1 MPVLLLTACAVSGGQ
16 EPSVREAG
24 TGAIPVAGLLVD
36 LDADRDVTLET
47 RPDLAGEGHRMGEVS
62 AWGNQVKGGKI
73 INFRNFRPGG
83 RPALRGPVAE
93 LNGHHAIVFDEDE
106 LVNSAEDALDHLTT
120 GSGFTWAAVIAGH
133 RQVPTRAPYKDINAF
148 FGNLKNG
155 PEFEGVWAGFD
166 DDNEVSMNPRNSRSF
181 GTWNRDN
188 PKLTGPRLEE
198 GRFHVVAGRLGAGRG
213 AVMAELFVDLP
224 TAVDRAPFEVV
235 PGSGPVKTGDRTGT
249 RSPGSSRQGS
259 VQRRDRAHA
268 DLGKALV
275 RSGTGI
281 RHSASQVHVRCRGLT
296 GTSRLPGGRQA
307 KLSG

>member
-1 MPVLLLTACAVSGGQ
+1 MTACAVTKGQ
-16 EPSVREAG
+16 EPSTREAG
-24 TGAIPVAGLLVD
+24 TDAIPAAGLLVD
-36 LDADRDVTLET
+36 LDADRGVTLET

-62 AWGNQVKGGKI
+62 AWGNQVKGGRI

-133 RQVPTRAPYKDINAF
+133 RQVPTRAPYKDVNAF

-166 DDNEVSMNPRNSRSF
+166 DDNAVSMNPRNSRSF

-213 AVMAELFVDLP
+213 AVIAELFVDQP
-224 TAVDRAPFEVV
+224 TAVDRAPFVVV
-235 PGSGPVKTGDRTGT
+235 PEADPSKLAIGQEREALDH
-249 RSPGSSRQGS
+249 PGKEAFNGEIARMLIWERPLSDPELAS
-259 VQRRDRAHA
+259 V
-268 DLGKALV
+268 
-275 RSGTGI
+275 I
-281 RHSASQVHVRCRGLT
+281 RHLK
-296 GTSRLPGGRQA
+296 SRYGVGD
-307 KLSG
+307 